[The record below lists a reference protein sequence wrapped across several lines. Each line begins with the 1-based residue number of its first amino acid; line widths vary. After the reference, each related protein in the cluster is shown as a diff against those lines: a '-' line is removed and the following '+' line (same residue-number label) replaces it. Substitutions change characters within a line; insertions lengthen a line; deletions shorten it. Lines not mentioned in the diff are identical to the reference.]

1 MELDVN
7 LCSRGLFALDLAV
20 VAGPRMCGADE
31 PTSPAQP
38 DTVCVGCHGPG
49 GNKPVTP
56 QTPRL
61 AGQLHDYLAE
71 ALRQYRSG
79 ARPDPIMGAMA
90 KGLSDTQIQSL
101 ARYYSTQ
108 PGLTVKY

>member
-1 MELDVN
+1 MNV
-7 LCSRGLFALDLAV
+7 CSSGLLALVLAV
-20 VAGPRMCGADE
+20 MAGPCVCAADE
-31 PTSPAQP
+31 PAATEKP
-38 DTVCVGCHGPG
+38 DATCVGCHGPG
-49 GNKPVTP
+49 GNKPVSP

-61 AGQLHDYLAE
+61 AGQVDDYLVE
-71 ALRQYRSG
+71 ALKQYRSG

-90 KGLSDTQIQSL
+90 KGLSDAQIQTL

>member
-1 MELDVN
+1 MNV
-7 LCSRGLFALDLAV
+7 CSRGLFTLILAV
-20 VAGPRMCGADE
+20 IAGPRVCGADE
-31 PTSPAQP
+31 PTTTGKP
-38 DTVCVGCHGPG
+38 DAVCVGCHGPA

-61 AGQLHDYLAE
+61 AGQADDYLVE
-71 ALRQYRSG
+71 ALTQYRNG
-79 ARPDPIMGAMA
+79 ARQDPVMGAMA
-90 KGLSDTQIQSL
+90 KGLSDAQIQTL

>member
-1 MELDVN
+1 VKWSTTLSVW
-7 LCSRGLFALDLAV
+7 SQGLVALVLAV
-20 VAGPRMCGADE
+20 FAVPQMCLADE
-31 PTSPAQP
+31 PAQL
-38 DTVCVGCHGPG
+38 DAACMACHGPA
-49 GNKPVTP
+49 GNRPVSP

-61 AGQLHDYLAE
+61 AGQLDDYLVE
-71 ALRQYRSG
+71 ALKQYRSG

-90 KGLSDTQIQSL
+90 KGLSDTQIQAL

>member
-1 MELDVN
+1 MNFWSQGLAALFLTVIAAPQ
-7 LCSRGLFALDLAV
+7 LCR
-20 VAGPRMCGADE
+20 ADE
-31 PTSPAQP
+31 PASAGKL
-38 DTVCVGCHGPG
+38 DAACVACHGPA

-61 AGQLHDYLAE
+61 AGQADDYLVE
-71 ALRQYRSG
+71 ALTQYRNG
-79 ARPDPIMGAMA
+79 ARQDPVMGAMA
-90 KGLSDTQIQSL
+90 KGLSDAQIQTL